1 MLETFFAFKEKV
13 DKKENSYDYMLS
25 KKMIKLDTL
34 ELGQVKNLYL
44 LNIYYIVDSLSSM
57 FLYCW
62 SQTQIKIE
70 GWY

>member
-25 KKMIKLDTL
+25 KKMIKLDTI
-34 ELGQVKNLYL
+34 ELGHVKNLYL

-57 FLYCW
+57 FLYCCP
-62 SQTQIKIE
+62 KPK
-70 GWY
+70 